1 MVENKVLVLSNNSVW
16 TYMDARS
23 IEALKYGFRRITTNH
38 FEWGS
43 ITYYHDIMGDKFV
56 YATPYVFEPL
66 RKGTGIFLRE
76 CEQLNRNIFPILTL
90 SDCNLTGWY
99 KRKNIKYKCPNEN
112 VDMFDV
118 LAYHFIKDYY
128 KDKCA
133 KRSGLP
139 YINHIEEGLAVGV
152 YLDCQPEALEAYMLH
167 PIFQDEIESQFDL
180 SEIEPNI
187 LQLAKDYA
195 TVANAYLPYS
205 GSRQEA
211 EAALKDVENTFYTTQ
226 MLAMDKIQNYKDFK
240 LYNSNHPNAEL
251 LTKYFEDWF
260 DILELPN
267 EITDAAE
274 RLISIS

>member
-1 MVENKVLVLSNNSVW
+1 
-16 TYMDARS
+16 
-23 IEALKYGFRRITTNH
+23 
-38 FEWGS
+38 
-43 ITYYHDIMGDKFV
+43 
-56 YATPYVFEPL
+56 
-66 RKGTGIFLRE
+66 
-76 CEQLNRNIFPILTL
+76 
-90 SDCNLTGWY
+90 
-99 KRKNIKYKCPNEN
+99 
-112 VDMFDV
+112 
-118 LAYHFIKDYY
+118 
-128 KDKCA
+128 
-133 KRSGLP
+133 
-139 YINHIEEGLAVGV
+139 
-152 YLDCQPEALEAYMLH
+152 MLH

-211 EAALKDVENTFYTTQ
+211 EAALKDMENTFYTTQ